1 MFSPEKP
8 TALADLQHVYTDF
21 FPLKCVFITT
31 FASQLCLPC
40 VCNANK
46 ASQHFRTCLK
56 VFHKLEPA
64 SASVLPED

>member
-8 TALADLQHVYTDF
+8 TALAELLHVYTDF
-21 FPLKCVFITT
+21 FPLKCMFITT

-56 VFHKLEPA
+56 NLRKHEA
-64 SASVLPED
+64 TSASVLPED